1 MARIPGAPERPL
13 ALFVLGKA
21 PSSSS
26 IFPEVFDL
34 LGRHG
39 VDVEVCLPHDGDEP
53 PDASRVALV
62 VHRGLR
68 DEALPVVDTLVRAGA
83 HCLNPLPGVR
93 LLRRHQRLEQRLAA
107 AGLPVPPST
116 PVVDWSGVLAQAA
129 GAMRVV
135 KRRHR
140 GRGRGAEVLAGR
152 ADDLPAA
159 PPFPGPYVTQPFV
172 PNDGLD
178 RKLYVIGST
187 VVGLLKPSPLLGAH
201 ATTGAPFEVS
211 AELHRLALTAA
222 RACRLDLAGVDVVLG
237 PDGPVLVDVNAF
249 PGYRGVPGAAAA
261 IAGLVAARAHREQSR
276 VDPSCPSMDDNQP
289 QHDLRD
295 AAIGDP
301 TAYLP
306 EKSEWVEKQLRD
318 IDAAGTTDAATIQ
331 DRPVMVVT
339 MRGARSGMLR
349 RVPLMRVEHDGAYL
363 AVASKGGAPEHPAW
377 YHNIV
382 KNRDVLVQ
390 DGTSQQA
397 LRARE
402 LADGPERDAWWQR
415 AVAAF
420 PSYADYQE
428 KTDRLIPVFV

>member
-26 IFPEVFDL
+26 IFPEVFGL
-34 LGRHG
+34 LEGHG

-53 PDASRVALV
+53 PAASRVALV

-116 PVVDWSGVLAQAA
+116 PVADWSGVRAQAA
-129 GAMRVV
+129 GAVRVV
-135 KRRHR
+135 KRRRR

-159 PPFPGPYVTQPFV
+159 PPFPGPYITQPFV

-187 VVGLLKPSPLLGAH
+187 VVGLLKPSPLRDDH
-201 ATTGAPFEVS
+201 ATTGAPFGVS

-261 IAGLVAARAHREQSR
+261 IAGLVAARASPGTVEGRSEL
-276 VDPSCPSMDDNQP
+276 P
-289 QHDLRD
+289 QHGRQPASARPARRRD
-295 AAIGDP
+295 
-301 TAYLP
+301 
-306 EKSEWVEKQLRD
+306 R
-318 IDAAGTTDAATIQ
+318 
-331 DRPVMVVT
+331 
-339 MRGARSGMLR
+339 
-349 RVPLMRVEHDGAYL
+349 
-363 AVASKGGAPEHPAW
+363 
-377 YHNIV
+377 
-382 KNRDVLVQ
+382 
-390 DGTSQQA
+390 
-397 LRARE
+397 
-402 LADGPERDAWWQR
+402 
-415 AVAAF
+415 
-420 PSYADYQE
+420 
-428 KTDRLIPVFV
+428 